1 MIRSFV
7 RRLQREEGKSMDE
20 QQLLRTRKRG
30 IEKSEK
36 DRPGGTRI
44 WRRQNFK
51 ERLTNDAP

>member
-7 RRLQREEGKSMDE
+7 RRLQREEGESMDE

-36 DRPGGTRI
+36 GQEVREFGEDRI
-44 WRRQNFK
+44 SRR
-51 ERLTNDAP
+51 D